1 MPETNNTPF
10 AELPAALVDEVLTQT
25 QDVSRR
31 LLAAFDDL
39 KSKRQAWRDGLMQK
53 DLVRKQAALPFANPP
68 TTCGVDGSMAIE
80 RLLAL
85 DLVAVGSVAVEGLTP
100 PSEARY
106 WPEPR
111 HLVYVNTEIHYTDT
125 GSVLRGIMAGNE
137 MQLAKDAPHE
147 VVFLDGSLTT
157 PTIFFN
163 QALSKAAEAPHLRVS
178 KHLLEH
184 AIVYLEAYRTI
195 LQSTRSDHFWVAMPK
210 YTTKREIG
218 EQVGWHS
225 AYEDRGI
232 LSLVL
237 EPGEYTHPL
246 PLKNPESDWHINL
259 APLKE
264 TREQAQK
271 VEREIVKLLN
281 SIKVLYFRPAQWWPA
296 LRVELAQAIA
306 DNANRLAIVLKGIEY
321 QCQAAAIMEPYPL
334 YMADRMVKHLARSI
348 PVFRQIA
355 SQNLAENYA
364 GDIGEV
370 FMSLHGY
377 RTETGV
383 S

>member
-1 MPETNNTPF
+1 MPEVNNTPF
-10 AELPAALVDEVLTQT
+10 AELPAALVDEVLIQT
-25 QDVSRR
+25 KDVSQR
-31 LLAAFDDL
+31 LLSAFGDL
-39 KSKRQAWRDGLMQK
+39 KTKKETWRSELFQK
-53 DLVRKQAALPFANPP
+53 NLIHKQIALPFVNAP

-85 DLVAVGSVAVEGLTP
+85 DLVAVGAVAVEGLTP

-111 HLVYVNTEIHYTDT
+111 HLVYVNTEIHHADT
-125 GSVLRGIMAGNE
+125 GSVLQGIMAGNE

-163 QALSKAAEAPHLRVS
+163 QALSKIAEAPYLRVS
-178 KHLLEH
+178 KYLLET
-184 AIVYLEAYRTI
+184 ALAYLESYRTI

-210 YTTKREIG
+210 YTTRREIG
-218 EQVGWHS
+218 ELAGWHS

-232 LSLVL
+232 LSLVM
-237 EPGEYTHPL
+237 EPGEYTHPM
-246 PLKNPESDWHINL
+246 PLTAPETPWHINIS
-259 APLKE
+259 ALKE
-264 TREQAQK
+264 NKEQAKK
-271 VEREIVKLLN
+271 VVDEIIKLLN
-281 SIKVLYFRPAQWWPA
+281 GVKVIYYRPVQWWPA
-296 LRVELAQAIA
+296 LRLELAQSIA
-306 DNANRLAIVLKGIEY
+306 DNPSRLSIVLKGIEH
-321 QCQAAAIMEPYPL
+321 QCQATAIMEPFPL

-355 SQNLAENYA
+355 SQNLAENYD

-377 RTETGV
+377 RTETGA
-383 S
+383 

>member
-1 MPETNNTPF
+1 MPEVNNTPF

-25 QDVSRR
+25 KDVSQR
-31 LLAAFDDL
+31 LLSAFGDL
-39 KSKRQAWRDGLMQK
+39 KAKKETWRNELSKKGLIQ
-53 DLVRKQAALPFANPP
+53 KQAALPFINTP

-85 DLVAVGSVAVEGLTP
+85 DLVAVGAVAVEGLTP
-100 PSEARY
+100 PSETRY

-111 HLVYVNTEIHYTDT
+111 HLVYVNTEIHHADT

-137 MQLAKDAPHE
+137 IQLAKDAPHE

-157 PTIFFN
+157 PIIFFN
-163 QALSKAAEAPHLRVS
+163 QALNKVVEAPHLRVS
-178 KHLLEH
+178 KYLLEQ
-184 AIVYLEAYRTI
+184 IFSYLEAYRMV

-210 YTTKREIG
+210 YTTKREVG
-218 EQVGWHS
+218 ELAGWHS

-237 EPGEYTHPL
+237 EPGEYTLPL
-246 PLKNPESDWHINL
+246 PLKDPNSDWHINL
-259 APLKE
+259 SPVKE
-264 TREQAQK
+264 NREQAVK
-271 VEREIVKLLN
+271 VVDGITKLVN
-281 SIKVLYFRPAQWWPA
+281 GIKVIYYRPVQWWPA
-296 LRVELAQAIA
+296 LRLELAQSIA
-306 DNANRLAIVLKGIEY
+306 DNLSRLSIVLKGIEH
-321 QCQAAAIMEPYPL
+321 QCQATAIMEPFPL

-355 SQNLAENYA
+355 SQNLAENYD

-377 RTETGV
+377 RTETGA
-383 S
+383 

>member
-1 MPETNNTPF
+1 MPETHSTPF

-25 QDVSRR
+25 KDVSRR
-31 LLAAFDDL
+31 LLSAFGDL
-39 KSKRQAWRDGLMQK
+39 KTKKETWRRELSQKGLIQ
-53 DLVRKQAALPFANPP
+53 KQAALPFVNTP

-85 DLVAVGSVAVEGLTP
+85 DLVAVGAVAVEGLTP
-100 PSEARY
+100 PSETRY

-111 HLVYVNTEIHYTDT
+111 HSVYVNTEIHHADT

-137 MQLAKDAPHE
+137 MELAKDAPHE

-157 PTIFFN
+157 PIIFFN
-163 QALSKAAEAPHLRVS
+163 QALSKAAEASHLRVS
-178 KHLLEH
+178 KYLIEHILSFLES
-184 AIVYLEAYRTI
+184 YRVV
-195 LQSTRSDHFWVAMPK
+195 LQSIRSDHFWVAMPK
-210 YTTKREIG
+210 YTTKREVG
-218 EQVGWHS
+218 ELAGWHS

-237 EPGEYTHPL
+237 EPGEYTRPL
-246 PLKNPESDWHINL
+246 PLKDPKSDWHINL
-259 APLKE
+259 SPVKE
-264 TREQAQK
+264 NREQTVK
-271 VEREIVKLLN
+271 VVDEITKLVN
-281 SIKVLYFRPAQWWPA
+281 GIKVIYYRPVQWWPA
-296 LRVELAQAIA
+296 LRLELAQSIA
-306 DNANRLAIVLKGIEY
+306 DNPSRLSIVLKGIEH
-321 QCQAAAIMEPYPL
+321 QCQATAIMEPFPL

-355 SQNLAENYA
+355 SQNLAENYD

-377 RTETGV
+377 RTETGA
-383 S
+383 

>member
-1 MPETNNTPF
+1 MSEANNTPF
-10 AELPAALVDEVLTQT
+10 AELPAVLVDEVLTQT
-25 QDVSRR
+25 KDVSQR
-31 LLAAFDDL
+31 LLSAFGDL
-39 KSKRQAWRDGLMQK
+39 KNKKEGWRSQLSQQGLI
-53 DLVRKQAALPFANPP
+53 LKQSALPFVNTP

-85 DLVAVGSVAVEGLTP
+85 DLVAVGAVAVEGLTP
-100 PSEARY
+100 PSEARF

-111 HLVYVNTEIHYTDT
+111 HLVYVNTEIHHADT

-157 PTIFFN
+157 PIIFFN
-163 QALSKAAEAPHLRVS
+163 QALSKVAEAPHLRVS
-178 KHLLEH
+178 KFLLER
-184 AIVYLEAYRTI
+184 ILPFFESYCTI

-218 EQVGWHS
+218 EKAGWHS

-237 EPGEYTHPL
+237 EPGEYTRPL
-246 PLKNPESDWHINL
+246 PLKEPENDWHINL
-259 APLKE
+259 SPVRENK
-264 TREQAQK
+264 EQARK
-271 VEREIVKLLN
+271 LVEEIKKLVN
-281 SIKVLYFRPAQWWPA
+281 GIKVIYYRPVQWWPA
-296 LRVELAQAIA
+296 LRLELAQSIA
-306 DNANRLAIVLKGIEY
+306 DNPSRLSIVLKGIEH
-321 QCQAAAIMEPYPL
+321 QCQATAIMEPFPL

-355 SQNLAENYA
+355 SQNLAENYD

-377 RTETGV
+377 RTETGA
-383 S
+383 

>member
-1 MPETNNTPF
+1 MPEVTNTPF

-25 QDVSRR
+25 KDVSQR
-31 LLAAFDDL
+31 LLSAFGDL
-39 KSKRQAWRDGLMQK
+39 KAKKDTWRSELFKK
-53 DLVRKQAALPFANPP
+53 DLIQKQAALPFVNTP
-68 TTCGVDGSMAIE
+68 TTCGIDGSMAIE

-85 DLVAVGSVAVEGLTP
+85 DLVAVGAVAVEGLTP

-111 HLVYVNTEIHYTDT
+111 HLVYVNTEIHHADT
-125 GSVLRGIMAGNE
+125 GSILQGIMAGNE

-163 QALSKAAEAPHLRVS
+163 QALSKVAEASHLRVS
-178 KHLLEH
+178 KYLLETIL
-184 AIVYLEAYRTI
+184 AYLDAYRII

-218 EQVGWHS
+218 ELAGWHS

-232 LSLVL
+232 LSLVM
-237 EPGEYTHPL
+237 EPGEYTRPMSL
-246 PLKNPESDWHINL
+246 TAPETPWHISL
-259 APLKE
+259 SPIKE
-264 TREQAQK
+264 SKEQAKK
-271 VEREIVKLLN
+271 VVDEIIKLLN
-281 SIKVLYFRPAQWWPA
+281 GVKVVYYRPVQWWPA
-296 LRVELAQAIA
+296 LRLELAQSIA
-306 DNANRLAIVLKGIEY
+306 DNPSRLSIVLKGIEH
-321 QCQAAAIMEPYPL
+321 QCQATAIMEPFPL

-355 SQNLAENYA
+355 SQNLAEKYEGN
-364 GDIGEV
+364 IGEV

-377 RTETGV
+377 RTETGA
-383 S
+383 

>member
-1 MPETNNTPF
+1 MSETNNTPF
-10 AELPAALVDEVLTQT
+10 SELPAALVDEVLTQT
-25 QDVSRR
+25 QDVSQR
-31 LLAAFDDL
+31 LLVAFDNL
-39 KSKRQAWRDGLMQK
+39 KAKRANWRNALMQK
-53 DLVRKQAALPFANPP
+53 DLIRKQTALPFANPP

-85 DLVAVGSVAVEGLTP
+85 DLVAVGAVAVEGLTP

-111 HLVYVNTEIHYTDT
+111 HLVYVNTEIHHADT

-137 MQLAKDAPHE
+137 VQLAKDAPHE

-163 QALSKAAEAPHLRVS
+163 QALSKAAETLHLRVS
-178 KHLLEH
+178 KHLHEN
-184 AIVYLEAYRTI
+184 AIAYLEAYRTI
-195 LQSTRSDHFWVAMPK
+195 LLSTRSDHFWVAMPK

-232 LSLVL
+232 LSLLL
-237 EPGEYTHPL
+237 EPGEYTRPL
-246 PLKNPESDWHINL
+246 PLKNPDNSWHITVSEI
-259 APLKE
+259 KE
-264 TREQAQK
+264 GKEQAQK
-271 VEREIVKLLN
+271 LVDEITRLLN
-281 SIKVLYFRPAQWWPA
+281 GIRVIYYRPIQWWPA
-296 LRVELAQAIA
+296 LRLELAQGVA
-306 DNANRLAIVLKGIEY
+306 DNPTRLAIVLKGIEH

-355 SQNLAENYA
+355 SQNLAENYD

-383 S
+383 

>member
-1 MPETNNTPF
+1 MPEANNTPF

-25 QDVSRR
+25 KDVSQR
-31 LLAAFDDL
+31 LLSAFGDL
-39 KSKRQAWRDGLMQK
+39 KAKKATWRSELSQKGLIQ
-53 DLVRKQAALPFANPP
+53 KQAALPFVNTP

-85 DLVAVGSVAVEGLTP
+85 DLVAVGAVAVEGLTP

-111 HLVYVNTEIHYTDT
+111 HLMYVNTEIHHADT

-137 MQLAKDAPHE
+137 MQLAKDTPHE

-163 QALSKAAEAPHLRVS
+163 QALNKVVEAPHLRVS
-178 KHLLEH
+178 KYLLEQ
-184 AIVYLEAYRTI
+184 IIPFLEAYHTI

-210 YTTKREIG
+210 YTTKREVG
-218 EQVGWHS
+218 ELVGWHN

-232 LSLVL
+232 LSLVM
-237 EPGEYTHPL
+237 EPGEYTRPMSL
-246 PLKNPESDWHINL
+246 TAPENPWHINL
-259 APLKE
+259 SPIKE
-264 TREQAQK
+264 GKEQTK
-271 VEREIVKLLN
+271 KIVDEITKLLN
-281 SIKVLYFRPAQWWPA
+281 GVKVIYYRPVQWWPA
-296 LRVELAQAIA
+296 LRLELAQSIA
-306 DNANRLAIVLKGIEY
+306 DNPSRLSIVLKGIEH
-321 QCQAAAIMEPYPL
+321 QCQATAIMEPYPL

-355 SQNLAENYA
+355 SQNLAENYD

-377 RTETGV
+377 RTETGA
-383 S
+383 

>member
-1 MPETNNTPF
+1 MPESNNTPF

-25 QDVSRR
+25 KDVSQR
-31 LLAAFDDL
+31 LLSAFDDL
-39 KSKRQAWRDGLMQK
+39 KDKKETWRSALSQKGLIQ
-53 DLVRKQAALPFANPP
+53 KQAALPFVNTP

-85 DLVAVGSVAVEGLTP
+85 DLVAVGAVAVEGLTP
-100 PSEARY
+100 PSETRY

-111 HLVYVNTEIHYTDT
+111 HLVYVNTEIHHADT

-163 QALSKAAEAPHLRVS
+163 QALNKVAEAPHLRVS
-178 KHLLEH
+178 KYLLES
-184 AIVYLEAYRTI
+184 ILVYLEAYRTI

-218 EQVGWHS
+218 ELAGWHS

-232 LSLVL
+232 LSLVM
-237 EPGEYTHPL
+237 EPGEYTRPL
-246 PLKNPESDWHINL
+246 SLKDPKSDWHINL
-259 APLKE
+259 SPIKDGKE
-264 TREQAQK
+264 QTKK
-271 VEREIVKLLN
+271 VVDEITKLLN
-281 SIKVLYFRPAQWWPA
+281 GIKVIYYRPVQWWPA
-296 LRVELAQAIA
+296 LRLELAQAIA
-306 DNANRLAIVLKGIEY
+306 DNPSRLSIVLKGIEH
-321 QCQAAAIMEPYPL
+321 QCQATAIMEPFPL

-355 SQNLAENYA
+355 SQNLAENYD

-377 RTETGV
+377 RTETGA
-383 S
+383 

>member
-1 MPETNNTPF
+1 MPETNNMPF

-25 QDVSRR
+25 KDVSQR
-31 LLAAFDDL
+31 LLSAFGDL
-39 KSKRQAWRDGLMQK
+39 KTKKETWRRELSQKGLIQ
-53 DLVRKQAALPFANPP
+53 KQAALPFVNTP

-85 DLVAVGSVAVEGLTP
+85 DLVAVGAVAVEGLTP
-100 PSEARY
+100 PSETRY

-111 HLVYVNTEIHYTDT
+111 HLVYVNTEIHHADT

-157 PTIFFN
+157 PIIFFN

-178 KHLLEH
+178 KYLIKHILFF
-184 AIVYLEAYRTI
+184 LEAYCTV
-195 LQSTRSDHFWVAMPK
+195 LQSIRSNHFWVAMPK
-210 YTTKREIG
+210 YTTKREVG
-218 EQVGWHS
+218 ELAGWHS

-237 EPGEYTHPL
+237 EPGEYTRPL
-246 PLKNPESDWHINL
+246 PLKDPKSDWHINL
-259 APLKE
+259 NPVKE
-264 TREQAQK
+264 NREQAVK
-271 VEREIVKLLN
+271 VVNEITKLVN
-281 SIKVLYFRPAQWWPA
+281 GIKVIYYRPVQWWPA
-296 LRVELAQAIA
+296 LRLELAQSIA
-306 DNANRLAIVLKGIEY
+306 DNSSRLSIVLKGLEH
-321 QCQAAAIMEPYPL
+321 QCQATAIMEPFPL

-355 SQNLAENYA
+355 SQNLAENYD

-377 RTETGV
+377 RTETGA
-383 S
+383 

>member
-1 MPETNNTPF
+1 MPESNNTPF

-25 QDVSRR
+25 KDVSQR
-31 LLAAFDDL
+31 LLSAFDDL
-39 KSKRQAWRDGLMQK
+39 KNKKETWRSALSQKGLIQ
-53 DLVRKQAALPFANPP
+53 KQAALPFVNTP

-85 DLVAVGSVAVEGLTP
+85 DLVAVGAVAVEGLTP
-100 PSEARY
+100 PSETRY

-111 HLVYVNTEIHYTDT
+111 HLVYVNTEIHHADT

-163 QALSKAAEAPHLRVS
+163 QALNKVAEAPHLRVS
-178 KHLLEH
+178 KYLLES
-184 AIVYLEAYRTI
+184 ILVYLEAYRTI

-218 EQVGWHS
+218 ELAGWHS

-232 LSLVL
+232 LSLVM
-237 EPGEYTHPL
+237 EPGEYTRPL
-246 PLKNPESDWHINL
+246 SLKDPKSDWHINL
-259 APLKE
+259 SPIKDGKE
-264 TREQAQK
+264 QTQK
-271 VEREIVKLLN
+271 VVDEITKLLN
-281 SIKVLYFRPAQWWPA
+281 GIKVIYYRPVQWWPA
-296 LRVELAQAIA
+296 LRLELAQAIA
-306 DNANRLAIVLKGIEY
+306 DNPSRLSIVLKGIEH
-321 QCQAAAIMEPYPL
+321 QCQATAIMEPFPL

-355 SQNLAENYA
+355 SQNLAENYD

-377 RTETGV
+377 RTETGA
-383 S
+383 

>member
-1 MPETNNTPF
+1 MPEINNTPF
-10 AELPAALVDEVLTQT
+10 AELPAALVDEVLKQT
-25 QDVSRR
+25 QDVSQR
-31 LLAAFDDL
+31 LLSAFSDL
-39 KSKRQAWRDGLMQK
+39 KTKKETWRGELSKK
-53 DLVRKQAALPFANPP
+53 DLIRKQAALPFVNVP

-85 DLVAVGSVAVEGLTP
+85 DLVAVGAVAVEGLTP
-100 PSEARY
+100 PSETRY
-106 WPEPR
+106 WGEPH
-111 HLVYVNTEIHYTDT
+111 HLVYVNTEVHHTDT
-125 GSVLRGIMAGNE
+125 GSILRGIMAGNE
-137 MQLAKDAPHE
+137 VQLARSAPHD

-163 QALSKAAEAPHLRVS
+163 QALNKVTEAPHLRLS
-178 KHLLEH
+178 KYVLENLL
-184 AIVYLEAYRTI
+184 AYLEAYVTI
-195 LQSTRSDHFWVAMPK
+195 LQSTRSDHFWVALPK

-218 EQVGWHS
+218 ELVGWNK

-232 LSLVL
+232 LSLIL
-237 EPGEYTHPL
+237 EPGEYTRPL
-246 PLKNPESDWHINL
+246 PLKNPDSPWHINL
-259 APLKE
+259 PSFLDSKE
-264 TREQAQK
+264 KARK
-271 VEREIVKLLN
+271 VVGEIVNLLN
-281 SIKVLYFRPAQWWPA
+281 SVKVIYYCPAQWWPA
-296 LRVELAQAIA
+296 LRLEVSQAIA
-306 DNANRLAIVLKGIEY
+306 DNPSRLSTVLKAIEH

-377 RTETGV
+377 RTESGA
-383 S
+383 

>member
-1 MPETNNTPF
+1 MSEINNTPF

-25 QDVSRR
+25 KNVSQR
-31 LLAAFDDL
+31 LLSAFGDL
-39 KSKRQAWRDGLMQK
+39 KTKKETWRSELLKK
-53 DLVRKQAALPFANPP
+53 DLIQKQAALPFVNTP

-85 DLVAVGSVAVEGLTP
+85 DLVAVGAVAVEGLTP

-111 HLVYVNTEIHYTDT
+111 HLVYVNTEIHHADT
-125 GSVLRGIMAGNE
+125 GSILQGIMAGNE

-163 QALSKAAEAPHLRVS
+163 QALSKVAEAFHLRVS
-178 KHLLEH
+178 KYLLETVL
-184 AIVYLEAYRTI
+184 AYLDAYRII

-218 EQVGWHS
+218 ELAGWHS

-232 LSLVL
+232 LSLVM
-237 EPGEYTHPL
+237 EPGEYTRPMSL
-246 PLKNPESDWHINL
+246 TAPETPWHISL
-259 APLKE
+259 SPIKE
-264 TREQAQK
+264 SKEQAKK
-271 VEREIVKLLN
+271 VVDEIIKLLN
-281 SIKVLYFRPAQWWPA
+281 GVKVVYYRPVQWWPA
-296 LRVELAQAIA
+296 LRLELAQSIA
-306 DNANRLAIVLKGIEY
+306 DNPSRLSVVLKGIEH
-321 QCQAAAIMEPYPL
+321 QCQATAIMEPFPL

-355 SQNLAENYA
+355 SQNLAENYE
-364 GDIGEV
+364 GNIGEV

-377 RTETGV
+377 RTETGA
-383 S
+383 

>member
-1 MPETNNTPF
+1 MPEANNTPF

-25 QDVSRR
+25 KDVSQR
-31 LLAAFDDL
+31 LLSAFGDL
-39 KSKRQAWRDGLMQK
+39 KAKKETWRNELSKK
-53 DLVRKQAALPFANPP
+53 DLIRKQAALPFINTP

-85 DLVAVGSVAVEGLTP
+85 DLVAVGAAAVEGLTP

-111 HLVYVNTEIHYTDT
+111 HLVYVNTEIHHADT

-157 PTIFFN
+157 PIIFFN
-163 QALSKAAEAPHLRVS
+163 QALSKAAEASHLRVS
-178 KHLLEH
+178 KYLIEHILSFLES
-184 AIVYLEAYRTI
+184 YRVV
-195 LQSTRSDHFWVAMPK
+195 LQSIRSDHFWVAMPK
-210 YTTKREIG
+210 YTTKREVG
-218 EQVGWHS
+218 ELASWHS

-237 EPGEYTHPL
+237 EPGEYTRPL
-246 PLKNPESDWHINL
+246 PLKDPKSDWHINL
-259 APLKE
+259 SPVKE
-264 TREQAQK
+264 NREQTVK
-271 VEREIVKLLN
+271 VVDEITKLVN
-281 SIKVLYFRPAQWWPA
+281 GIKVIYYRPVQWWPA
-296 LRVELAQAIA
+296 LRLELAQSIA
-306 DNANRLAIVLKGIEY
+306 DNPSRLSIVLKGIEH
-321 QCQAAAIMEPYPL
+321 QCQATAIMEPFPL

-348 PVFRQIA
+348 PVFRQIV
-355 SQNLAENYA
+355 SQNLAENYD

-377 RTETGV
+377 RTETGA
-383 S
+383 

>member
-1 MPETNNTPF
+1 MPESNNTPF

-25 QDVSRR
+25 KDVSQR
-31 LLAAFDDL
+31 LLSAFDDL
-39 KSKRQAWRDGLMQK
+39 KNKKETWRSALSQKGLIQ
-53 DLVRKQAALPFANPP
+53 KQAALPFVNTP

-85 DLVAVGSVAVEGLTP
+85 DLVAVGAVAVEGLTP
-100 PSEARY
+100 PSETRY

-111 HLVYVNTEIHYTDT
+111 HLVYVNTEIHHADT

-163 QALSKAAEAPHLRVS
+163 QALNKVAEAPHLRVS
-178 KHLLEH
+178 KYLLES
-184 AIVYLEAYRTI
+184 ILVYLEAYRTI
-195 LQSTRSDHFWVAMPK
+195 LQSTRSDHFWVALPK

-218 EQVGWHS
+218 ELAGWHS

-232 LSLVL
+232 LSLVM
-237 EPGEYTHPL
+237 EPGEYTRPL
-246 PLKNPESDWHINL
+246 SLKDPKSDWHINL
-259 APLKE
+259 SPIKDGKE
-264 TREQAQK
+264 QTQK
-271 VEREIVKLLN
+271 VVDEITKLLN
-281 SIKVLYFRPAQWWPA
+281 GIKVIYYRPVQWWPA
-296 LRVELAQAIA
+296 LRLELAQAIA
-306 DNANRLAIVLKGIEY
+306 DNPSRLSIVLKGIEH
-321 QCQAAAIMEPYPL
+321 QCQATAIMEPFPL

-355 SQNLAENYA
+355 SQNLAENYD

-377 RTETGV
+377 RTETGA
-383 S
+383 